1 MKTNELLGLSATL
14 QKIPLGKLTISQRAA
29 LTRTICAISRVR
41 KPFDD
46 AVKEANEKLKPEG
59 LEELQHKKD
68 RTAEEEKQL
77 KELIAEYNRAV
88 QETIQPE
95 LEADVT
101 LTVAKPMAPEELLAL
116 GDASPEMTAGDIMWI
131 AEMLGINLEGNET
144 M

>member
-59 LEELQHKKD
+59 SKNFSI
-68 RTAEEEKQL
+68 RR
-77 KELIAEYNRAV
+77 IAPRRR
-88 QETIQPE
+88 
-95 LEADVT
+95 
-101 LTVAKPMAPEELLAL
+101 K
-116 GDASPEMTAGDIMWI
+116 SS
-131 AEMLGINLEGNET
+131 
-144 M
+144 